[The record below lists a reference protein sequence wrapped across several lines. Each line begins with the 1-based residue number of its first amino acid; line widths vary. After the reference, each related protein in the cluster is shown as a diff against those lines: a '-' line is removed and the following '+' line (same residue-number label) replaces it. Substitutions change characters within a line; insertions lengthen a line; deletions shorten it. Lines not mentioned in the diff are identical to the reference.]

1 MILDHLFKKPSFLKA
16 NKNFDDNCFLQK
28 KSKNH
33 KKLLFQR
40 SSRFSGSPPSLIPAH
55 WNIDIL
61 LHKQAKLRKYMQHSV
76 RFVLGLNSAAVPWFI
91 HGFALIHETWISFQS
106 LPIDGANLVHAAL
119 VPVRHILVF
128 LVLFCL
134 VWLTNGKLL
143 PRCGMAHSGPADIA

>member
-1 MILDHLFKKPSFLKA
+1 MDICSKVFLLMSNA
-16 NKNFDDNCFLQK
+16 
-28 KSKNH
+28 
-33 KKLLFQR
+33 
-40 SSRFSGSPPSLIPAH
+40 
-55 WNIDIL
+55 
-61 LHKQAKLRKYMQHSV
+61 
-76 RFVLGLNSAAVPWFI
+76 
-91 HGFALIHETWISFQS
+91 